1 MRRIENPISM
11 EQKKHTVQLLGTE
24 PYSLGLMVF
33 HSAGFKIIES
43 YVIKLPA

>member
-11 EQKKHTVQLLGTE
+11 EQKHTVQLLGTE

-33 HSAGFKIIES
+33 NSAGFKIIES